1 MSKPTTER
9 PTIKR
14 HWLRPLLRRV
24 DFITTTLN
32 SAYAFLGEYVAAPVN
47 LTSNATREP
56 HSA

>member
-32 SAYAFLGEYVAAPVN
+32 SAYAFLGEIC
-47 LTSNATREP
+47 R
-56 HSA
+56 SARQLDFECDP